1 MKPVILF
8 LGGLTLA
15 LVLLGVLVASSSP
28 DGLEAVAESLG
39 FSDRAVEAEPYSPF
53 ADYEFRLI
61 HSSWPAQV
69 AAGLLGVGLMY
80 GFGVL
85 FGRLVRRGRDG

>member
-1 MKPVILF
+1 MKRIILF
-8 LGGLTLA
+8 LGALTLA
-15 LVLLGVLVASSSP
+15 LVVLGVLVASSSP
-28 DGLEAVAESLG
+28 DGLESVAELLG
-39 FSDRAVEAEPYSPF
+39 FSDRAEEGEPWSPF

-61 HSSWPAQV
+61 DSSWPAQV
-69 AAGLLGVGLMY
+69 AAGLFGVALMY